1 MRALAVARASSM
13 NRSDVSR
20 PTTWLNASVSPI
32 RWVVKPGPHP
42 RSNASFCARPRP
54 VADAFCKKA
63 RVEFSNTRARSS
75 SRRAAISVS
84 PKTYLGFIG
93 DSLKG
98 SISPRFQSHSE
109 MISNSDE
116 KSTKRRLGTVRRA
129 KPIRSALFVPGN
141 REDRMLK
148 APRFGADALILDL
161 EDAVALADK
170 PRSRV
175 TVRKALEE
183 LGKAGQTLFVRVNDF
198 ETGMTGEDLEAVVCP
213 HLYAVML
220 PKVTGPDDIKAADT
234 LISFFERKNGMQ
246 PGSVL
251 INPSLETAQGMRQA
265 YEVAIAS
272 PRIAH
277 MGGLT
282 GKDGDIARAIGF
294 EWTPEG
300 HEALYY
306 IAKVLL
312 DARAANVP
320 YPIGGRGW
328 WDIQDLEGLRAEAI
342 RTRQF
347 GYTGMVLIH
356 PSHVQIV
363 NEVFTPTKEKIAHW
377 KELIA
382 AVEECER

>member
-1 MRALAVARASSM
+1 
-13 NRSDVSR
+13 
-20 PTTWLNASVSPI
+20 
-32 RWVVKPGPHP
+32 
-42 RSNASFCARPRP
+42 
-54 VADAFCKKA
+54 
-63 RVEFSNTRARSS
+63 
-75 SRRAAISVS
+75 
-84 PKTYLGFIG
+84 
-93 DSLKG
+93 
-98 SISPRFQSHSE
+98 
-109 MISNSDE
+109 
-116 KSTKRRLGTVRRA
+116 
-129 KPIRSALFVPGN
+129 
-141 REDRMLK
+141 MLK

-300 HEALYY
+300 HEAFYY
-306 IAKVLL
+306 ISKVLL

-347 GYTGMVLIH
+347 GYTGMLLIH

-382 AVEECER
+382 AVEECEREGRSVVIYNGMMVDTAHVKVARDMLKWAAELGVV